1 MQRSNEEA
9 LEFQE
14 RLRELPPDELASALI
29 VALLENESDLAVSV
43 LMMITVANKMAKFLP
58 VDLRTRI
65 SWHLAEAMAELGTRW
80 N

>member
-1 MQRSNEEA
+1 MRKNSKP
-9 LEFQE
+9 
-14 RLRELPPDELASALI
+14 RELPPDTMAAALI
-29 VALLENESDLAVSV
+29 VALLQNESDLAVSI
-43 LMMITVANKMAKFLP
+43 LTMIAVASKMTKYLP